1 MSNVKPRKPMKLNKL
16 FLTIILFTNFAFGQ
30 DLKFKDLDNLN
41 PNSKTQIE
49 TFIKTKGYVYT
60 TTESHSKQWKSKT
73 SGNVLQFN
81 GEGVLLYSTYNKQTY
96 SNIVSDLKKSSYK
109 FLGNKVIDNVSA
121 EIYSV
126 AKSKV
131 VLSTVKNPIN
141 GKSYYQITFLKS

>member
-1 MSNVKPRKPMKLNKL
+1 MSNVKARKPMKLTKL

-60 TTESHSKQWKSKT
+60 TTASHSKQWKSKT
-73 SGNVLQFN
+73 SGDVLQFN

-109 FLGNKVIDNVSA
+109 FLGKVIDNVNA

-131 VLSTVKNPIN
+131 VLSTVKNPTN
-141 GKSYYQITFLKS
+141 GKPYYQITFLKS